1 MKLTSTLAASVLAL
15 AATGAFAANPMV
27 GGAAMFETKNIV
39 ENAVNSK
46 DHTTLVAAVQAAG
59 LVETLQSAGPFT
71 VFAPTNDAF
80 AKLAAGTVEDLLK
93 PENKDA
99 LTKVLTC
106 HVVATNALS
115 DAIMGMVDDD
125 KGKHPVPTVGGC
137 TLQATYADGVISLED
152 ERGRTAKVTIAD
164 VVQSN
169 GVIHVID
176 TVLLP
181 AM

>member
-15 AATGAFAANPMV
+15 AAT
-27 GGAAMFETKNIV
+27 
-39 ENAVNSK
+39 
-46 DHTTLVAAVQAAG
+46 
-59 LVETLQSAGPFT
+59 T

-80 AKLAAGTVEDLLK
+80 AKLAAGTVEDLLM

-106 HVVATNALS
+106 HVVATSALS

-125 KGKHPVPTVGGC
+125 KSKHPVPTVGGC
-137 TLQATYADGVISLED
+137 ILQATYADGIISLDD
-152 ERGRTAKVTIAD
+152 ERGRTARVTIAD
-164 VVQSN
+164 VVRSN